1 MARLIL
7 LDRDGVLNVDSPD
20 FVRSADEWLPIPGAL
35 PAVAALNRAGLLVGV
50 CTNQSG
56 VGRGLF
62 SEATL
67 TDIHRRMRTELDAA
81 GGHLDDLRYC
91 PHDPDA
97 GCDCRKPAPGMLR
110 AAMAALDV
118 SPDETIFVGDAI
130 RDVEAAHAAGCR
142 AALVRT
148 GKGAQ
153 VEPLARGMGVSWIG
167 DDLAAFVEWILRERS
182 SCR

>member
-20 FVRSADEWLPIPGAL
+20 FVRSADEWVPIPGAL
-35 PAVAALNRAGLLVGV
+35 AAVATLKRAGFLVGV

-62 SEATL
+62 TEETL
-67 TDIHRRMRTELDAA
+67 GEIHRKLHEALQAVDAS
-81 GGHLDDLRYC
+81 LDDLRYC
-91 PHDPDA
+91 PHTPDA
-97 GCDCRKPAPGMLR
+97 GCTCRKPAPGMLLS
-110 AAMAALDV
+110 AMTELGVKPVD
-118 SPDETIFVGDAI
+118 TIFVGDAI

-167 DDLAAFVEWILRERS
+167 DDLGAFAEWITAECPS
-182 SCR
+182 

>member
-7 LDRDGVLNVDSPD
+7 LDRDGVLNVDSPH
-20 FVRSADEWLPIPGAL
+20 FVRNADEWVPIPGAL
-35 PAVAALNRAGLLVGV
+35 SAVAELKRAGFLVGV

-67 TDIHRRMRTELDAA
+67 GDIHRKLHQALHA
-81 GGHLDDLRYC
+81 VGGSLDDLRYC
-91 PHDPDA
+91 PHAPDA
-97 GCDCRKPAPGMLR
+97 GCDCRKPAPGMLLS
-110 AAMAALDV
+110 AMAEMGVEPAD
-118 SPDETIFVGDAI
+118 TIFVGDAI
-130 RDVEAAHAAGCR
+130 RDVEAAHAAGCA

-153 VEPLARGMGVSWIG
+153 VEPLARGMGVRWVG
-167 DDLAAFVEWILRERS
+167 DDLAAFAEWIIAEGVS
-182 SCR
+182 

>member
-20 FVRSADEWLPIPGAL
+20 FVRSPDEWVPIPGAL
-35 PAVAALNRAGLLVGV
+35 AAVAALKRAGFLVGV

-62 SEATL
+62 SEAIL
-67 TDIHRRMRTELDAA
+67 DEIHRKLHEALAALDAR
-81 GGHLDDLRYC
+81 LDDLRYC
-91 PHDPDA
+91 PHAPDA
-97 GCDCRKPAPGMLR
+97 GCTCRKPAPGMLIE
-110 AAMAALDV
+110 AMSALGVGPGD
-118 SPDETIFVGDAI
+118 TIFVGDAI
-130 RDVEAAHAAGCR
+130 RDLEAAHAAGCA

-153 VEPLARGMGVSWIG
+153 VEPLARGMGVSWVG
-167 DDLAAFVEWILRERS
+167 DDLAAFAEWITAEDGA
-182 SCR
+182 